1 MCFVLVSSS
10 QFSGFN
16 LYFPQ
21 EFRPG
26 RGGRPPSS
34 ALDDTLLNMEI
45 CGAKLSQRE
54 ALVFGVP
61 GASVDNVRHAL
72 VRLQM
77 DSTAADCG
85 PSSHPLGTRPVVEKT
100 MIWTELEACS
110 RQVCKAARP
119 PKASKA

>member
-1 MCFVLVSSS
+1 
-10 QFSGFN
+10 
-16 LYFPQ
+16 
-21 EFRPG
+21 
-26 RGGRPPSS
+26 
-34 ALDDTLLNMEI
+34 MEI

-77 DSTAADCG
+77 DSAAGAADCG
-85 PSSHPLGTRPVVEKT
+85 PSNHPVGTRPVVEKT

-110 RQVCKAARP
+110 RQV
-119 PKASKA
+119 SKITANSLERIH